1 MWIIV
6 GIIMF
11 LITLYIH
18 KHTYIRRY
26 YGRIRDEKKCPSPLW
41 AAIIALIL
49 LCIPVFGI
57 IVFVVGLISYSI
69 YLSGAMETEI
79 YFKPTGVV
87 KKIIDFLKKEI

>member
-11 LITLYIH
+11 LIALYVH
-18 KHTYIRRY
+18 KHTYIKELQY
-26 YGRIRDEKKCPSPLW
+26 RDKEDKKCPSPLW
-41 AAIIALIL
+41 AAISTLIL

-57 IVFVVGLISYSI
+57 IVFVIGLISYSI

-87 KKIIDFLKKEI
+87 KKIMDFLKKEI

>member
-1 MWIIV
+1 MWIV
-6 GIIMF
+6 SGIIMF
-11 LITLYIH
+11 LIALYVH
-18 KHTYIRRY
+18 KHTYIKELQY
-26 YGRIRDEKKCPSPLW
+26 RDKEDKKCPSPLW
-41 AAIIALIL
+41 AAISALIL

-87 KKIIDFLKKEI
+87 KKIMDFLKKEI

>member
-49 LCIPVFGI
+49 LCIPVFGAI
-57 IVFVVGLISYSI
+57 LFASGLVLYLFH
-69 YLSGAMETEI
+69 LSGAMETEI

-87 KKIIDFLKKEI
+87 KKIMDFLKKEI

>member
-1 MWIIV
+1 MWVIA

-11 LITLYIH
+11 LITLYVH

-26 YGRIRDEKKCPSPLW
+26 YGGRRDEKCPSPLW

-49 LCIPVFGI
+49 LCIPIFGAI
-57 IVFVVGLISYSI
+57 LFAVGLISYSI
-69 YLSGAMETEI
+69 HLSGAMETEI